1 MYMCFDLCTCVLMM
15 KIRLV
20 AYVLVRYEESVF
32 TYGKI
37 VFCKY
42 PLKSVEGKEKY

>member
-1 MYMCFDLCTCVLMM
+1 MM

-42 PLKSVEGKEKY
+42 PLKSVERKEKYWDIGDQ

>member
-1 MYMCFDLCTCVLMM
+1 MM

-20 AYVLVRYEESVF
+20 AYVLVRYKQSIF

-42 PLKSVEGKEKY
+42 PLKSVERKEKY